1 MAVYEHSY
9 KPYDGPLT
17 PAWSR
22 FLVLPR
28 YAYET
33 VFKSKFAIGFLV
45 ACLIAPLA
53 YTILIYLNHNVSALE
68 ILGLPAGVAIPI
80 TPEFFGI
87 LIWIQ
92 TILGFLFTVV
102 NGPVLLSRDLANNAL
117 PLYLSRPFTRWEY
130 AAGKASVLLI
140 VWSSITWIPGLLLF
154 LFQSYLAGGSWFGNN
169 LWIARAILISSLA
182 WSISWTLLAM
192 AFSAWIKWRTAASA
206 ALFAI
211 FVIPTPIAGA
221 MTDIFRT
228 QRGFLFN
235 IAFLLGEMT
244 SRLFGNKPE
253 FTFATWEI
261 WVGLMCFALV
271 SLWMISRKLRA
282 YEVVS

>member
-9 KPYDGPLT
+9 KPYDGALT

-33 VFKSKFAIGFLV
+33 VFKSKFAIGFLI
-45 ACLIAPLA
+45 ACAIAPLA
-53 YTILIYLNHNVSALE
+53 YLILIYLNHNLSALE
-68 ILGLPAGVAIPI
+68 ILGLPAGVAVPI
-80 TPEFFGI
+80 TPAFFGV
-87 LIWIQ
+87 LIGFQ
-92 TILGFLFTVV
+92 TGLGFLFTVV
-102 NGPVLLSRDLANNAL
+102 VGPILLSRDLANNAL
-117 PLYLSRPFTRWEY
+117 PLYLCRPFTRWEY
-130 AAGKASVLLI
+130 IGGKASVLLI
-140 VWSSITWIPGLLLF
+140 VWSAITWIPALLLF
-154 LFQSYLAGGSWFGNN
+154 LFQSYLAGNGWFTTN
-169 LWIARAILISSLA
+169 LWVARAILLSSLT
-182 WSISWTLLAM
+182 WSLSWTLLAM

-221 MTDIFRT
+221 INGIFRT
-228 QRGFLFN
+228 DSGFLFN
-235 IAFLLGEMT
+235 IAALLGETT
-244 SRLFGNKPE
+244 SRLFRNEPGFK
-253 FTFATWEI
+253 FATWKA
-261 WVGLMCFALV
+261 WTALACFALV

>member
-9 KPYDGPLT
+9 KPYDGTLT

-45 ACLIAPLA
+45 ACMVVPLL

-68 ILGLPAGVAIPI
+68 ILGLPAGAAIPI

-87 LIWIQ
+87 LIGIQ
-92 TILGFLFTVV
+92 TGLGFLFTVV

-117 PLYLSRPFTRWEY
+117 PLYLCRPFNRWEY
-130 AAGKASVLLI
+130 VAGKASVLLI

-154 LFQSYLAGGSWFGNN
+154 LFQSYLAGGGWFTQN
-169 LWIARAILISSLA
+169 LWVARAILISSLA

-221 MTDIFRT
+221 MVNIFRT

-244 SRLFGNKPE
+244 SRMFGNPPE
-253 FTFATWEI
+253 FKFATWEI
-261 WVGLMCFALV
+261 WIALACFALV